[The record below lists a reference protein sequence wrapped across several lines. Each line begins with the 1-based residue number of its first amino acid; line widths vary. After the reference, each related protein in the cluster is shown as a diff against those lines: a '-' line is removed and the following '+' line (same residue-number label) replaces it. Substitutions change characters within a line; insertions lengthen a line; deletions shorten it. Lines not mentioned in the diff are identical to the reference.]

1 MDVNMSILVIISCI
15 CIFFVIGKIFI
26 VPIKWI
32 TKVIL
37 NSILGGVLIWIINLI
52 GGIWSFHIGLN
63 LWTSILVGILGV
75 PGALLLIL
83 IRLMVRNLK
92 LKIYWVNFKIK
103 KARGNNLILPLVVP
117 LACEDGAA
125 VKLRFIKYSLRID
138 GLPIHTVEVDDF
150 LNLLASFARDEDII
164 FSMENLQKPPL
175 ELPLILEVASVEAKQ
190 RNELFVEGFE
200 VSDNEVRGVFL
211 QLDADGLLWFEYV
224 NHEITS
230 SYIIRYL
237 YYTTKFDKM
246 QDLYHF
252 CEISICEFLT
262 F

>member
-1 MDVNMSILVIISCI
+1 M
-15 CIFFVIGKIFI
+15 
-26 VPIKWI
+26 
-32 TKVIL
+32 
-37 NSILGGVLIWIINLI
+37 
-52 GGIWSFHIGLN
+52 
-63 LWTSILVGILGV
+63 
-75 PGALLLIL
+75 
-83 IRLMVRNLK
+83 
-92 LKIYWVNFKIK
+92 
-103 KARGNNLILPLVVP
+103 ILPLVVP